1 MPKVCQIAFRNA
13 GISIQACRGKWR
25 GASAISFLLETFTSP
40 KKPFL
45 FFLFV
50 FWLFESLPWIKK
62 MNQSPPRTFFLSGMG
77 TDRDVFAED
86 WHNHVYFLGVKS
98 EESHEHANSLSS
110 LLSPVS
116 SSSCGWSLSSALS
129 RTGSLWLSLCF
140 TSLSASPVSR
150 LSSPQTFFW
159 PLRTLVPFGALVNA
173 ILHPL
178 TWLVRT
184 SFSGFNS
191 DTPPSGD
198 LTWFPGPEVETAP
211 GLPRAFCKD
220 TLPLHLVA
228 RWRVLL
234 DLLLPFPL
242 LPSFPFAP
250 SSPSPSPPSLECP
263 LFVQYPD
270 STGKER
276 SPLAPHTGCL
286 SLASLDPIPAALLGA
301 WEAGQGTCIH
311 GLPAFR
317 SPSALAL
324 QGHQVRS
331 EGGREGTWGSSP
343 PPPLLPRPSNKGCG
357 PPQCPSLL
365 SHLAGFWFCL
375 SFFCLQAFL
384 GLLTVP
390 PSLFQGYSSELGYF
404 P

>member
-1 MPKVCQIAFRNA
+1 MLVSLFRRA
-13 GISIQACRGKWR
+13 VVSEEVHQQFPFSWKH
-25 GASAISFLLETFTSP
+25 SP
-40 KKPFL
+40 RQKSHFCFFCL
-45 FFLFV
+45 FFGSLNLCHGLKRWTSLLRALSFCQV
-50 FWLFESLPWIKK
+50 WGQTGMCLLKTGTITCTFWEWNRRKVTNMPIPSHHSSPL
-62 MNQSPPRTFFLSGMG
+62 SPP
-77 TDRDVFAED
+77 
-86 WHNHVYFLGVKS
+86 
-98 EESHEHANSLSS
+98 
-110 LLSPVS
+110 LLADEV
-116 SSSCGWSLSSALS
+116 WAL
-129 RTGSLWLSLCF
+129 RCHRQVLFGC
-140 TSLSASPVSR
+140 LSASPVSR
-150 LSSPQTFFW
+150 LSSPKTFFW

-286 SLASLDPIPAALLGA
+286 SLASLDPIPAALLGT

-317 SPSALAL
+317 SPFALTL

-343 PPPLLPRPSNKGCG
+343 PPPLLLRPSNKGCG

-390 PSLFQGYSSELGYF
+390 PSLFQGYSSELRYF